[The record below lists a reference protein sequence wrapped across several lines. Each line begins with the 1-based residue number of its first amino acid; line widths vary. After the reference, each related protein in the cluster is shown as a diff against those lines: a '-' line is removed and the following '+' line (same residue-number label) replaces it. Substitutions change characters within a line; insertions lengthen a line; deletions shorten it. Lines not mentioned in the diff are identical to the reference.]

1 MGKCLSCC
9 KEDQNFQPNCPAD
22 KVTSDP
28 LLHHGTSSVIQPSTS
43 LGLKTN
49 GPTMR
54 KVSFRRD
61 GLPGG
66 SKHLSSQSS
75 TSTCSFSS
83 EKRFPLLVKFQ
94 KSSASF
100 HRQQSRANFESQE
113 KISFSDL
120 KSSSGRFSFRFQRPS
135 SAPKLSIIS
144 CYESC
149 TFLTLQSSNENILNP
164 KETAIVF
171 KKSRITDTEKHGSS
185 SSVYN
190 KHFMDFQTRAN
201 SSARGNSVDRSTY
214 QQRTSTYFSLP
225 SLTSYSYQQNGI
237 ATDSQERSQLS
248 YDSLHSASQSLS
260 TDHPAATTQLHP
272 SQSVSSPSLHNV
284 GFSLF
289 YKNTRNVTP
298 FQNEVTSDYLEDEN
312 IANSSQDEDE
322 SSPIEIPKIRSP
334 QILRLLEGQLKSD
347 VFLPGTR

>member
-1 MGKCLSCC
+1 MQFFRRLGRFPPLIPNFFPHLALSHSSCC

-22 KVTSDP
+22 KVTSDF

-49 GPTMR
+49 DPPMR

-75 TSTCSFSS
+75 ISTGSFSS
-83 EKRFPLLVKFQ
+83 EKRFPLLVKLQ

-100 HRQQSRANFESQE
+100 HRQQSRANFDSQE

-120 KSSSGRFSFRFQRPS
+120 KSSSGHFGFRFQRPS
-135 SAPKLSIIS
+135 TAPKLSIIS

-149 TFLTLQSSNENILNP
+149 TFLTLQSSHENILNP
-164 KETAIVF
+164 KETSIVF
-171 KKSRITDTEKHGSS
+171 KKSRITDTEKHGS

-201 SSARGNSVDRSTY
+201 SSAHGNSVDRSTY

-225 SLTSYSYQQNGI
+225 SITSYSYQQNGI
-237 ATDSQERSQLS
+237 ATDIQERSQLS
-248 YDSLHSASQSLS
+248 YDSLHSACQSLS
-260 TDHPAATTQLHP
+260 TDYPAATTQLHS
-272 SQSVSSPSLHNV
+272 SQSVSSPVLHNV
-284 GFSLF
+284 GFS
-289 YKNTRNVTP
+289 Y
-298 FQNEVTSDYLEDEN
+298 
-312 IANSSQDEDE
+312 NSSQNEDK
-322 SSPIEIPKIRSP
+322 SSPIEISKIRSP
-334 QILRLLEGQLKSD
+334 QTLQLLEGQLKSD
-347 VFLPGTR
+347 VFLPGTL